1 MPGEVDLA
9 LLVERAVEFNPGLA
23 GMESI
28 VTKELLHHDILACLD
43 ANGWLDGMALHGG
56 TALRLCYGS
65 SRLSEDLDFAAGKAF
80 DPGALGRMADALKAG
95 LERRYGLSVAVRAP
109 KREAK
114 EEGSVSVDT
123 WQVSVITHPG
133 RRDLPRQRVKIDV
146 SNQIAHTFDLS
157 PIKPNHLVLPSGYG
171 DQMVF
176 AMSAS
181 EIMANKLVSLP
192 ATVHRKNLRVRDV
205 WDIGWLSRQGVEVN
219 GGWVAAKVAEFQ
231 LNDYLDRNE
240 RLREFLPAHV
250 ASDAFLGQMRR
261 FLPPLDIKR
270 TLDRPDFCGLLV
282 RSVDEALRHAAAAV
296 VEINAGF
303 DGGRPRP

>member
-1 MPGEVDLA
+1 MPGEIDLV

-65 SRLSEDLDFAAGKAF
+65 SRLSEDLDFAAGKDF
-80 DPGALGRMADALKAG
+80 DADALGRMADTLKED

-109 KREAK
+109 KRKAE
-114 EEGSVSVDT
+114 EEGLVSVDT
-123 WQVSVITHPG
+123 WQVSVTTHPG

-157 PIKPNHLVLPSGYG
+157 PIKPNHLVLPGGYG

-219 GGWVAAKVAEFQ
+219 GSWVAAKVAEFQ
-231 LNDYLDRNE
+231 VNDYLERSE
-240 RLREFLPAHV
+240 RLRELLPAHV

-261 FLPPLDIKR
+261 FLPPLEIKR
-270 TLDRPDFCGLLV
+270 TLDRPGFCSLLAQ
-282 RSVDEALRHAAAAV
+282 SVDEALRSAAAAV
-296 VEINAGF
+296 AHAL
-303 DGGRPRP
+303 R